1 VKVHSQTSEQTA
13 DTNGKLNKKRLCAQ
27 HSGITLSNLKIMYN
41 VSESKLK
48 NLTEENQN
56 LKTRNQELETRN
68 QELETQRNNLTQQI
82 EKKETEWNELNV
94 TRAQWTIDAYC
105 SIEEN
110 QRHCNACQDGWLNNT
125 SSCYAINN
133 PGLNEQKNWRE
144 ARENCR
150 GKGSDLVV
158 IVDEKEKKYV
168 SDHSW
173 ESSGT
178 SGYWIGLRVE
188 DGRWKWVDGSDLTEE
203 SWKKPPEKDHCAIS
217 VKDRGWKSVN
227 CSERNRWICEKAAL
241 SV

>member
-1 VKVHSQTSEQTA
+1 MDKKPHTLTQSIPTIAVSWVILFVILALDIYFTSV
-13 DTNGKLNKKRLCAQ
+13 
-27 HSGITLSNLKIMYN
+27 I
-41 VSESKLK
+41 SENNTK
-48 NLTEENQN
+48 LTEENQN

-110 QRHCNACQDGWLNNT
+110 QTHCNVCQDGWLNNT

-144 ARENCR
+144 AQENCR

-158 IVDEKEKKYV
+158 IVDKKEKKYV

-178 SGYWIGLRVE
+178 RGYWIGLRVE

-203 SWKKPPEKDHCAIS
+203 SWIEPPEKDHCAIS
-217 VKDRGWKSVN
+217 VKHRGWKSVS